1 MIPIILSLEK
11 HGVDIIHDSLC
22 KKLRKNDERVLSVH
36 SKQQREFLL
45 ISSRESCPRKIVTL
59 RIFEWESR
67 PFYG

>member
-36 SKQQREFLL
+36 SKQQRELSKKNGWQHEGVSCFLWL
-45 ISSRESCPRKIVTL
+45 KIV
-59 RIFEWESR
+59 
-67 PFYG
+67 